1 MAGCSTDDEVQEA
14 VGCCPGDYTA
24 MGCYPELK
32 RKLDMYCAA
41 VATAMVRATS
51 LSLSPIRSVFFYLFH
66 EATTPEIEYKD
77 FF

>member
-1 MAGCSTDDEVQEA
+1 MAGDEVQEA
-14 VGCCPGDYTA
+14 VGCCPGDYA
-24 MGCYPELK
+24 AELK